1 MAALQKL
8 GVSGNAL
15 ATASAEIEAKLAP
28 KPVPENATWTPEAE
42 ALMRLCERW
51 EIQVT
56 DRVMRPYSTKA
67 GAIVYNGAHRRAR
80 YRDDVLNELLARDPV
95 EAYVGHKQS
104 RR

>member
-1 MAALQKL
+1 MY
-8 GVSGNAL
+8 G
-15 ATASAEIEAKLAP
+15 
-28 KPVPENATWTPEAE
+28 WTEAE
-42 ALMRLCERW
+42 ALGMNVSYLIPKGQEEKALAKVRRLAEAD
-51 EIQVT
+51 VLK
-56 DRVMRPYSTKA
+56 PYRAQRNTKA